1 MERPAGH
8 RDRDVDAARAD
19 GDLSDAA
26 ARRRVRVGSEQRRP
40 RLAEAFEVELMADAV
55 ARLRIDDA
63 VLLGDRRE
71 EVMVIGVLK
80 ADLHGVVVDIADG
93 EIVLDV
99 LDAHRLELQI
109 GHRARRVLRQRLVDA
124 DSDLRIRRRIPL
136 DEVLGENLLYDVHLL
151 HDFKLPLFTFTFD
164 LHLTSR
170 HHPADA
176 SV

>member
-1 MERPAGH
+1 
-8 RDRDVDAARAD
+8 
-19 GDLSDAA
+19 
-26 ARRRVRVGSEQRRP
+26 
-40 RLAEAFEVELMADAV
+40 
-55 ARLRIDDA
+55 
-63 VLLGDRRE
+63 
-71 EVMVIGVLK
+71 MVIGVLK

-124 DSDLRIRRRIPL
+124 DADLGIDRRVAF
-136 DEVLGENLLYDVHLL
+136 DEVLGENLLYDVHLLL